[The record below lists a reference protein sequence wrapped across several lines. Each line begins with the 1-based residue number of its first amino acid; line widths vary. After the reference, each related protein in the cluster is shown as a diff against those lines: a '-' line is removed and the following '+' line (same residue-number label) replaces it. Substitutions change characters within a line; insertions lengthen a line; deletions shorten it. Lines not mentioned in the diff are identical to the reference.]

1 VIFAGALW
9 LLIPFA
15 IVLPG
20 IMSYQLY
27 AGRMESPDEAFP
39 TLIRNLVPAGLRGF
53 MLAAIAGAVIS
64 SLASMLNSASTI
76 FTMDVYNRMLDRRAS
91 QRRLLLLGRVTTA
104 VFVVIGC
111 LLAPRL
117 ADPKFGGVFQYIQ
130 EFQGYIWPGV
140 VAAFVFGMLAPQAP
154 GSAGV
159 AALIGGPAIYWLFQR
174 FAPGL
179 HFLIQVGVTFELVLA
194 IMGLITFVIP
204 QFAKVY
210 AKVKV
215 ELPFPTRVCL
225 VLSKLF
231 NEQWPVLLLVLL
243 AGALAVFLI
252 LRTAWGRYA
261 WDRLKLHVPLI
272 GPLLLKSA
280 LSRLARI
287 FSLLHAAGGGSLDA
301 QKILSGTI
309 GNAAISRELEGVQVH
324 LEQGH
329 GVARPLMAAKYF
341 TPMLINMVAVGE
353 EAGNLDEMLREVS
366 LHYDSEVEYATRRL
380 TTAMG
385 PVLIVAM
392 AFLVGFFA
400 LAVYMP
406 MWDLAKLATRQ

>member
-1 VIFAGALW
+1 MSTYRYEAVNDGGKTVAGVIEAESMDHANDLLGARGLTPISMRDETAAAAGPRWQKIALLFNAVHPEELILYTKQLSTMLKAGIPILRVVDILENQSENPRLKDISRQIGLDIRSGTTFSRSLRRHPDVFSELYCSMVQAGEASGALPQI
-9 LLIPFA
+9 LQRLIYIITHEYQVKTEIRSVLQYPL
-15 IVLPG
+15 IVL
-20 IMSYQLY
+20 
-27 AGRMESPDEAFP
+27 
-39 TLIRNLVPAGLRGF
+39 V
-53 MLAAIAGAVIS
+53 
-64 SLASMLNSASTI
+64 SL
-76 FTMDVYNRMLDRRAS
+76 
-91 QRRLLLLGRVTTA
+91 
-104 VFVVIGC
+104 
-111 LLAPRL
+111 
-117 ADPKFGGVFQYIQ
+117 
-130 EFQGYIWPGV
+130 
-140 VAAFVFGMLAPQAP
+140 VAAFV
-154 GSAGV
+154 
-159 AALIGGPAIYWLFQR
+159 
-174 FAPGL
+174 
-179 HFLIQVGVTFELVLA
+179 
-194 IMGLITFVIP
+194 GLITFVIP

-231 NEQWPVLLLVLL
+231 NEQWPALLLGLVV
-243 AGALAVFLI
+243 AVLAVFLI
-252 LRTAWGRYA
+252 LRTAPGRYG
-261 WDRLKLHVPLI
+261 WDRLKLHGPLI

-280 LSRLARI
+280 LSRFASI
-287 FSLLHAAGGGSLDA
+287 FSILQASGVGILDA
-301 QKILSGTI
+301 LKILSGTI
-309 GNAAISRELEGVQVH
+309 GNKAISRELEGVQVH

-406 MWDLAKLATRQ
+406 MWDLAKLATRS

>member
-1 VIFAGALW
+1 MSTYRYEAVNDKGKTVAGLIEAESMDHANDLLGARGLSPLSMRDETAAAGRPRWDKIALLLNTVHPEELILYTKQLSTMLKAGIPILRVVDILENQSENLRLKDISRQIGLDIRSGTTLSRSLRRHPDVFSELYCSMVQAGEASGALPQI
-9 LLIPFA
+9 LQRLIYIITHEYQVKTEIRSVLQYPL
-15 IVLPG
+15 IVLV
-20 IMSYQLY
+20 S
-27 AGRMESPDEAFP
+27 
-39 TLIRNLVPAGLRGF
+39 LI
-53 MLAAIAGAVIS
+53 
-64 SLASMLNSASTI
+64 T
-76 FTMDVYNRMLDRRAS
+76 
-91 QRRLLLLGRVTTA
+91 
-104 VFVVIGC
+104 
-111 LLAPRL
+111 
-117 ADPKFGGVFQYIQ
+117 
-130 EFQGYIWPGV
+130 
-140 VAAFVFGMLAPQAP
+140 AFV
-154 GSAGV
+154 
-159 AALIGGPAIYWLFQR
+159 
-174 FAPGL
+174 
-179 HFLIQVGVTFELVLA
+179 
-194 IMGLITFVIP
+194 GLITFVIP

-280 LSRLARI
+280 LSRFASI
-287 FSLLHAAGGGSLDA
+287 FSILQASGVGILDA
-301 QKILSGTI
+301 LKILSGTI

>member
-1 VIFAGALW
+1 MSTYRYEAVNDGGKTVSGLIEAESQDHANDLLGARGLSPLALRDETAAAGTPRWEKFAVLFNAVHPEELILFTKQLSTMLKAGIPILRVVDILENQSENLRLKNISRQIGLDVRSGATLSRSLRRHPDVFSELYCSMVQAGEASGALPQI
-9 LLIPFA
+9 LQRLIYIITHEYQVRTEVRSVLQYPL
-15 IVLPG
+15 IVLV
-20 IMSYQLY
+20 S
-27 AGRMESPDEAFP
+27 
-39 TLIRNLVPAGLRGF
+39 LV
-53 MLAAIAGAVIS
+53 S
-64 SLASMLNSASTI
+64 
-76 FTMDVYNRMLDRRAS
+76 
-91 QRRLLLLGRVTTA
+91 
-104 VFVVIGC
+104 
-111 LLAPRL
+111 
-117 ADPKFGGVFQYIQ
+117 
-130 EFQGYIWPGV
+130 
-140 VAAFVFGMLAPQAP
+140 AFV
-154 GSAGV
+154 
-159 AALIGGPAIYWLFQR
+159 
-174 FAPGL
+174 
-179 HFLIQVGVTFELVLA
+179 
-194 IMGLITFVIP
+194 GLITFVIP

-225 VLSKLF
+225 FLSRAF
-231 NEQWPVLLLVLL
+231 NERWPILILGL
-243 AGALAVFLI
+243 AAFALAVFLI
-252 LRTAWGRYA
+252 LRTRAGRYG
-261 WDRLKLHVPLI
+261 WDRLKLHVPPV

-280 LSRLARI
+280 LSRFASI
-287 FSLLHAAGGGSLDA
+287 FSILQASGVGILDA
-301 QKILSGTI
+301 LKILSGTI

-406 MWDLAKLATRQ
+406 MWDLAKLATRS

>member
-1 VIFAGALW
+1 MSTYRYEAVNDGGKTVAGVIEAESMDHANDLLGARGLTPISMRDETAAAAGPRWQKIALLFNAVHPEELILYTKQLSTMLKAGIPILRVVDILENQSENPRLKDISRQIGLDIRSGTTLSRSLRRHPDVFSELYCSMVQAGEASGALPQI
-9 LLIPFA
+9 LQRLIYIITHEYQVKTEIRSVMQYPL
-15 IVLPG
+15 IVLV
-20 IMSYQLY
+20 S
-27 AGRMESPDEAFP
+27 
-39 TLIRNLVPAGLRGF
+39 LI
-53 MLAAIAGAVIS
+53 
-64 SLASMLNSASTI
+64 
-76 FTMDVYNRMLDRRAS
+76 
-91 QRRLLLLGRVTTA
+91 
-104 VFVVIGC
+104 
-111 LLAPRL
+111 
-117 ADPKFGGVFQYIQ
+117 
-130 EFQGYIWPGV
+130 
-140 VAAFVFGMLAPQAP
+140 AAFV
-154 GSAGV
+154 
-159 AALIGGPAIYWLFQR
+159 
-174 FAPGL
+174 
-179 HFLIQVGVTFELVLA
+179 
-194 IMGLITFVIP
+194 GLITFVIP

-231 NEQWPVLLLVLL
+231 NEQWPALLLGLVVVV
-243 AGALAVFLI
+243 LAVFLI
-252 LRTAWGRYA
+252 LRTAPGRYG
-261 WDRLKLHVPLI
+261 WDRLKLHVPLV

-280 LSRLARI
+280 LSRFASI
-287 FSLLHAAGGGSLDA
+287 FSILQASGVGILDA
-301 QKILSGTI
+301 LKILSGTI

-406 MWDLAKLATRQ
+406 MWDLAKLATRS

>member
-1 VIFAGALW
+1 MSTYRYEAVNDGGKTVAGLIEAESMDHANDLLGARGLTPLSLRDETAAAGRPRWDKLARLFNTVHPEELILYTKQLSTMLKAGIPILRVVDILENQSDNLRLKDISRQIGLDIRSGTALSRSLRRHPDVFSELYCSMVQAGEASGALPQI
-9 LLIPFA
+9 LQRLIYIITHEYQVKTEIRSVLQYPL
-15 IVLPG
+15 IVLV
-20 IMSYQLY
+20 S
-27 AGRMESPDEAFP
+27 
-39 TLIRNLVPAGLRGF
+39 LI
-53 MLAAIAGAVIS
+53 
-64 SLASMLNSASTI
+64 T
-76 FTMDVYNRMLDRRAS
+76 
-91 QRRLLLLGRVTTA
+91 
-104 VFVVIGC
+104 
-111 LLAPRL
+111 
-117 ADPKFGGVFQYIQ
+117 
-130 EFQGYIWPGV
+130 
-140 VAAFVFGMLAPQAP
+140 AFV
-154 GSAGV
+154 
-159 AALIGGPAIYWLFQR
+159 
-174 FAPGL
+174 
-179 HFLIQVGVTFELVLA
+179 
-194 IMGLITFVIP
+194 GLITFVIP

-231 NEQWPVLLLVLL
+231 NEQWPVLLLGLL
-243 AGALAVFLI
+243 AAALAIFLI

-280 LSRLARI
+280 LSRFASI
-287 FSLLHAAGGGSLDA
+287 FSILQASGVGILDA
-301 QKILSGTI
+301 LKILSGTI

>member
-1 VIFAGALW
+1 MSTYRYEAVNEGGKTVSGLIEAESQDHANDLLGARGLTPISMRDETAAAVSPRWQKIVLLFNTVHPEELILYTKQLSTMLKAGIPILRVVDILENQSENPRLKDISRQIGLDIRSGTTLSRSLRRHPDVFSALYCSMVQAGETSGALPQI
-9 LLIPFA
+9 LQRLIYIITHEYQVKTEVRSVLQYPL
-15 IVLPG
+15 IVLV
-20 IMSYQLY
+20 S
-27 AGRMESPDEAFP
+27 
-39 TLIRNLVPAGLRGF
+39 LV
-53 MLAAIAGAVIS
+53 
-64 SLASMLNSASTI
+64 T
-76 FTMDVYNRMLDRRAS
+76 
-91 QRRLLLLGRVTTA
+91 
-104 VFVVIGC
+104 
-111 LLAPRL
+111 
-117 ADPKFGGVFQYIQ
+117 
-130 EFQGYIWPGV
+130 
-140 VAAFVFGMLAPQAP
+140 AFV
-154 GSAGV
+154 
-159 AALIGGPAIYWLFQR
+159 
-174 FAPGL
+174 
-179 HFLIQVGVTFELVLA
+179 
-194 IMGLITFVIP
+194 GLITFVIP

-231 NEQWPVLLLVLL
+231 NEQWPVLLLGL
-243 AGALAVFLI
+243 AAVVLAVFLI
-252 LRTAWGRYA
+252 LHTAAGRYA
-261 WDRLKLHVPLI
+261 WDRLKLRIPLV

-280 LSRLARI
+280 LSRFASI
-287 FSLLHAAGGGSLDA
+287 FSILQASGVGILDA
-301 QKILSGTI
+301 LKILSGTI

-406 MWDLAKLATRQ
+406 MWDLAKLATRS

>member
-1 VIFAGALW
+1 MSTYRYEAVNDGGKTVAGVIEAESMDHANDLLGARGLTPISMRDETAAAAGPRWQKIALLFNAVHPEELILYTKQLSTMLKAGIPILRVVDILENQSENPRLKDISRQIGLDVRSGTTFSRSLRRHPDVFSELYCSMVQAGEASGALPQI
-9 LLIPFA
+9 LQRLIYIITHEYQVKTEIRSVLQYPL
-15 IVLPG
+15 IVL
-20 IMSYQLY
+20 
-27 AGRMESPDEAFP
+27 
-39 TLIRNLVPAGLRGF
+39 V
-53 MLAAIAGAVIS
+53 
-64 SLASMLNSASTI
+64 SL
-76 FTMDVYNRMLDRRAS
+76 
-91 QRRLLLLGRVTTA
+91 
-104 VFVVIGC
+104 
-111 LLAPRL
+111 
-117 ADPKFGGVFQYIQ
+117 
-130 EFQGYIWPGV
+130 
-140 VAAFVFGMLAPQAP
+140 VAAFV
-154 GSAGV
+154 
-159 AALIGGPAIYWLFQR
+159 
-174 FAPGL
+174 
-179 HFLIQVGVTFELVLA
+179 
-194 IMGLITFVIP
+194 GLITFVIP

-231 NEQWPVLLLVLL
+231 NEQWPALLLGLVV
-243 AGALAVFLI
+243 AVLAVFLI
-252 LRTAWGRYA
+252 LRTAPGRYG

-280 LSRLARI
+280 LSRFASI
-287 FSLLHAAGGGSLDA
+287 FSILQASGVGILDA
-301 QKILSGTI
+301 LKILSGTI

-406 MWDLAKLATRQ
+406 MWDLAKLATRS

>member
-1 VIFAGALW
+1 MSTYRYEAVNDGGKTVAGLIEAESMDHANDLLGARGLTPLSMRDETAAAGRPRWDKIALLFNTVHPEELILYTKQLSTMLKAGIPILRVVDILENQSDNLRLKDISRQIGLDIRSGTTLSRSLRRHPDVFSELYCSMVQAGEASGALPQI
-9 LLIPFA
+9 LQRLIYIITHEYQVKTEIRSVLQYPL
-15 IVLPG
+15 IVLV
-20 IMSYQLY
+20 S
-27 AGRMESPDEAFP
+27 
-39 TLIRNLVPAGLRGF
+39 LI
-53 MLAAIAGAVIS
+53 
-64 SLASMLNSASTI
+64 T
-76 FTMDVYNRMLDRRAS
+76 
-91 QRRLLLLGRVTTA
+91 
-104 VFVVIGC
+104 
-111 LLAPRL
+111 
-117 ADPKFGGVFQYIQ
+117 
-130 EFQGYIWPGV
+130 
-140 VAAFVFGMLAPQAP
+140 AFV
-154 GSAGV
+154 
-159 AALIGGPAIYWLFQR
+159 
-174 FAPGL
+174 
-179 HFLIQVGVTFELVLA
+179 
-194 IMGLITFVIP
+194 GLITFVIP

-243 AGALAVFLI
+243 AVALAVFLI
-252 LRTAWGRYA
+252 LRTAPGRYA
-261 WDRLKLHVPLI
+261 WDRLKLHLPLV

-280 LSRLARI
+280 LSRFASI
-287 FSLLHAAGGGSLDA
+287 FSILQASGVGILDA
-301 QKILSGTI
+301 LKILSGTI

>member
-1 VIFAGALW
+1 MSTYRYEAVNDKGKTVAGLIEAESMDHANDLLGARGLSPLSMRDETAAARSPLWDKIALLLNTVHPEELILYTKQLSTMLKAGIPILRVVDILENQSENLRLKDISRQIGLDIRSGTTLSRSLRRHPDVFSELYCSMVQAGEASGALPQI
-9 LLIPFA
+9 LQRLIYIITHEYQVKTEIRSVLQYPL
-15 IVLPG
+15 IVLV
-20 IMSYQLY
+20 S
-27 AGRMESPDEAFP
+27 
-39 TLIRNLVPAGLRGF
+39 LI
-53 MLAAIAGAVIS
+53 
-64 SLASMLNSASTI
+64 T
-76 FTMDVYNRMLDRRAS
+76 
-91 QRRLLLLGRVTTA
+91 
-104 VFVVIGC
+104 
-111 LLAPRL
+111 
-117 ADPKFGGVFQYIQ
+117 
-130 EFQGYIWPGV
+130 
-140 VAAFVFGMLAPQAP
+140 AFV
-154 GSAGV
+154 
-159 AALIGGPAIYWLFQR
+159 
-174 FAPGL
+174 
-179 HFLIQVGVTFELVLA
+179 
-194 IMGLITFVIP
+194 GLITFVIP

-231 NEQWPVLLLVLL
+231 NEQWPILLLVLL

-280 LSRLARI
+280 LSRFASI
-287 FSLLHAAGGGSLDA
+287 FSILQASGVGILDA
-301 QKILSGTI
+301 LKILSGTI

>member
-1 VIFAGALW
+1 MSTYRYEAVNDGGKTVAGVIEAESMDHANDLLGARGLTPISMRDETAAAAGPRWQKIALLFNAVHPEELILYTKQLSTMLKAGIPILRVVDILENQSENPRLKDISRQIGLDIRSGTTLSRSLRRHPDVFSELYCSMVQAGEASGALPQI
-9 LLIPFA
+9 LQRLIYIITHEYQVKTEIRSVLQYPL
-15 IVLPG
+15 IVL
-20 IMSYQLY
+20 
-27 AGRMESPDEAFP
+27 
-39 TLIRNLVPAGLRGF
+39 V
-53 MLAAIAGAVIS
+53 
-64 SLASMLNSASTI
+64 SL
-76 FTMDVYNRMLDRRAS
+76 
-91 QRRLLLLGRVTTA
+91 
-104 VFVVIGC
+104 
-111 LLAPRL
+111 
-117 ADPKFGGVFQYIQ
+117 
-130 EFQGYIWPGV
+130 
-140 VAAFVFGMLAPQAP
+140 VAAFV
-154 GSAGV
+154 
-159 AALIGGPAIYWLFQR
+159 
-174 FAPGL
+174 
-179 HFLIQVGVTFELVLA
+179 
-194 IMGLITFVIP
+194 GLITFVIP

-231 NEQWPVLLLVLL
+231 NEQWPALLLGLVVVV
-243 AGALAVFLI
+243 LAVFLI
-252 LRTAWGRYA
+252 LRTAPGRYG
-261 WDRLKLHVPLI
+261 WDRLKLHVPLV

-280 LSRLARI
+280 LSRFASI
-287 FSLLHAAGGGSLDA
+287 FSILQASGVGILDA
-301 QKILSGTI
+301 LKILSGTI
-309 GNAAISRELEGVQVH
+309 GNKAISRELEGVQVH

-406 MWDLAKLATRQ
+406 MWDLAKLATRS

>member
-1 VIFAGALW
+1 MSTYRYEAVNDGGKTVAGVIEAESMDHANDLLGARGLTPTSMRDETAAAAGPRWQKIALLFNAVHPEELILYTKQLSTMLKAGIPILRVVDILENQSENPRLKDISRQIGLDIRSGTTLSRSLRRHPDVFSELYCSMVQAGEASGALPQI
-9 LLIPFA
+9 LQRLIYIITHEYQVKTEIRSVMQYPL
-15 IVLPG
+15 IVLV
-20 IMSYQLY
+20 S
-27 AGRMESPDEAFP
+27 
-39 TLIRNLVPAGLRGF
+39 LI
-53 MLAAIAGAVIS
+53 
-64 SLASMLNSASTI
+64 
-76 FTMDVYNRMLDRRAS
+76 
-91 QRRLLLLGRVTTA
+91 
-104 VFVVIGC
+104 
-111 LLAPRL
+111 
-117 ADPKFGGVFQYIQ
+117 
-130 EFQGYIWPGV
+130 
-140 VAAFVFGMLAPQAP
+140 AAFV
-154 GSAGV
+154 
-159 AALIGGPAIYWLFQR
+159 
-174 FAPGL
+174 
-179 HFLIQVGVTFELVLA
+179 
-194 IMGLITFVIP
+194 GLITFVIP

-215 ELPFPTRVCL
+215 ELPLPTRVCL

-231 NEQWPVLLLVLL
+231 NEQWPALLLGLVV
-243 AGALAVFLI
+243 AVLAVFLI
-252 LRTAWGRYA
+252 LRTAPGRYG
-261 WDRLKLHVPLI
+261 WDRLKLHVPLV

-280 LSRLARI
+280 LSRFASI
-287 FSLLHAAGGGSLDA
+287 FSILQASGVGILDA
-301 QKILSGTI
+301 LKILSGTI

-406 MWDLAKLATRQ
+406 MWDLAKLATRS

>member
-1 VIFAGALW
+1 MSTYRYEAVNDGGKTVAGVIEAESMDHANDLLGARGLTPISMRDETAAAAGPRWQKIALLFNAVHPEELILYTKQLSTMLKAGIPILRVVDILENQSENPRLKDISRQIGLDVRSGTTFSRSLRRHPDVFSELYCSMVQAGEASGALPQI
-9 LLIPFA
+9 LQRLIYIITHEYQVKTEIRSVMQYPL
-15 IVLPG
+15 IVLV
-20 IMSYQLY
+20 S
-27 AGRMESPDEAFP
+27 
-39 TLIRNLVPAGLRGF
+39 LI
-53 MLAAIAGAVIS
+53 
-64 SLASMLNSASTI
+64 
-76 FTMDVYNRMLDRRAS
+76 
-91 QRRLLLLGRVTTA
+91 
-104 VFVVIGC
+104 
-111 LLAPRL
+111 
-117 ADPKFGGVFQYIQ
+117 
-130 EFQGYIWPGV
+130 
-140 VAAFVFGMLAPQAP
+140 AAFV
-154 GSAGV
+154 
-159 AALIGGPAIYWLFQR
+159 
-174 FAPGL
+174 
-179 HFLIQVGVTFELVLA
+179 
-194 IMGLITFVIP
+194 GLITFVIP

-215 ELPFPTRVCL
+215 ELPLPTRVCL

-231 NEQWPVLLLVLL
+231 NEQWPALLLGLVVVV
-243 AGALAVFLI
+243 LAVFLI
-252 LRTAWGRYA
+252 LRTAPGRYG
-261 WDRLKLHVPLI
+261 WDRLKLHVPLV

-280 LSRLARI
+280 LSRFASI
-287 FSLLHAAGGGSLDA
+287 FSILQASGVGILDA
-301 QKILSGTI
+301 LKILSGTI

-406 MWDLAKLATRQ
+406 MWDLAKLATRS

>member
-1 VIFAGALW
+1 MSTYRYEAVNDGGKTVAGVIEAESMDHANDLLGARGLTPISMRDETAAAAGPRWQTIALLFNAVHPEELILYTKQLSTMLKAGIPILRVVDILENQSENPRLKDISRQIGLDIRSGTTLSRSLRRHPDVFSELYCSMVQAGEASGALPQI
-9 LLIPFA
+9 LQRLIYIITHEYQVKTEIRSVLQYPL
-15 IVLPG
+15 IVL
-20 IMSYQLY
+20 
-27 AGRMESPDEAFP
+27 
-39 TLIRNLVPAGLRGF
+39 V
-53 MLAAIAGAVIS
+53 
-64 SLASMLNSASTI
+64 SL
-76 FTMDVYNRMLDRRAS
+76 
-91 QRRLLLLGRVTTA
+91 
-104 VFVVIGC
+104 
-111 LLAPRL
+111 
-117 ADPKFGGVFQYIQ
+117 
-130 EFQGYIWPGV
+130 
-140 VAAFVFGMLAPQAP
+140 VAAFV
-154 GSAGV
+154 
-159 AALIGGPAIYWLFQR
+159 
-174 FAPGL
+174 
-179 HFLIQVGVTFELVLA
+179 
-194 IMGLITFVIP
+194 GLITFVIP

-215 ELPFPTRVCL
+215 ELPLPTRVCL

-231 NEQWPVLLLVLL
+231 NEQWPALLLGLVV
-243 AGALAVFLI
+243 AVLAVFLI
-252 LRTAWGRYA
+252 LRTAPGRYG
-261 WDRLKLHVPLI
+261 WDRLKLHVPLV

-280 LSRLARI
+280 LSRFASI
-287 FSLLHAAGGGSLDA
+287 FSILQASGVGILDA
-301 QKILSGTI
+301 LKILSGTI

-406 MWDLAKLATRQ
+406 MWDLAKLATRS

>member
-1 VIFAGALW
+1 MSTYRYEAVNDKGKTVAGLIEAESMDHANDLLGARGLTPLSLRDETAAAGRPRWDKLARLFNTVHPEELILYTKQLSTMLKAGIPILRVVDILENQSDNLRLKDISRQIGLDIRSGTALSRSLRRHPDVFSELYCSMVQAGEASGALPQI
-9 LLIPFA
+9 LQRLIYIITHEYQVKTEIRSVLQYPL
-15 IVLPG
+15 IVLV
-20 IMSYQLY
+20 S
-27 AGRMESPDEAFP
+27 
-39 TLIRNLVPAGLRGF
+39 LI
-53 MLAAIAGAVIS
+53 
-64 SLASMLNSASTI
+64 T
-76 FTMDVYNRMLDRRAS
+76 
-91 QRRLLLLGRVTTA
+91 
-104 VFVVIGC
+104 
-111 LLAPRL
+111 
-117 ADPKFGGVFQYIQ
+117 
-130 EFQGYIWPGV
+130 
-140 VAAFVFGMLAPQAP
+140 AFV
-154 GSAGV
+154 
-159 AALIGGPAIYWLFQR
+159 
-174 FAPGL
+174 
-179 HFLIQVGVTFELVLA
+179 
-194 IMGLITFVIP
+194 GLITFVIP

-280 LSRLARI
+280 LSRFASI
-287 FSLLHAAGGGSLDA
+287 FSILQASGVGILDA
-301 QKILSGTI
+301 LKILSGTI

-341 TPMLINMVAVGE
+341 TPMLVNMVAVGE

-392 AFLVGFFA
+392 AVLVGFFA

-406 MWDLAKLATRQ
+406 MWDLAKLATRT

>member
-1 VIFAGALW
+1 MSTYRYEAVNDGGKTVAGVIEAESMDHANDLLGARGLTPISMRDETAAAAGPRWQKIALLFNAVHPEELILYTKQLSTMLKAGIPILRVVDILENQSENPRLKDISRQIGLDIRSGTTLSRSLRRHPDVFSELYCSMVQAGEASGALPQI
-9 LLIPFA
+9 LQRLIYIITHEYQVKTEIRSVMQYPL
-15 IVLPG
+15 IVLV
-20 IMSYQLY
+20 S
-27 AGRMESPDEAFP
+27 
-39 TLIRNLVPAGLRGF
+39 LI
-53 MLAAIAGAVIS
+53 
-64 SLASMLNSASTI
+64 
-76 FTMDVYNRMLDRRAS
+76 
-91 QRRLLLLGRVTTA
+91 
-104 VFVVIGC
+104 
-111 LLAPRL
+111 
-117 ADPKFGGVFQYIQ
+117 
-130 EFQGYIWPGV
+130 
-140 VAAFVFGMLAPQAP
+140 AAFV
-154 GSAGV
+154 
-159 AALIGGPAIYWLFQR
+159 
-174 FAPGL
+174 
-179 HFLIQVGVTFELVLA
+179 
-194 IMGLITFVIP
+194 GLITFVIP

-215 ELPFPTRVCL
+215 ELPLPTRICL

-231 NEQWPVLLLVLL
+231 NEQWPALLLGLVV
-243 AGALAVFLI
+243 AVLAVFLI
-252 LRTAWGRYA
+252 LRTAPGRYG
-261 WDRLKLHVPLI
+261 WDRLKLHVPLV

-280 LSRLARI
+280 LSRFASI
-287 FSLLHAAGGGSLDA
+287 FSILQASGVGILDA
-301 QKILSGTI
+301 LKILSGTI

-406 MWDLAKLATRQ
+406 MWDLAKLATRS

>member
-1 VIFAGALW
+1 MSTYRYEAVNDKGKTVAGLIEAESMDHANDLLGARGLSPLSMRDETAAAGRPRWDKIALLFNTVHPEELILYTKQLSTMLKAGIPILRVVDILENQSENLRLKDISRQIGLDIRSGTTLSRSLRRHPDVFSELYCSMVQAGEASGALPQI
-9 LLIPFA
+9 LQRLIYIITHEYQVKTEIRSVLQYPL
-15 IVLPG
+15 IVLV
-20 IMSYQLY
+20 S
-27 AGRMESPDEAFP
+27 
-39 TLIRNLVPAGLRGF
+39 LI
-53 MLAAIAGAVIS
+53 
-64 SLASMLNSASTI
+64 T
-76 FTMDVYNRMLDRRAS
+76 
-91 QRRLLLLGRVTTA
+91 
-104 VFVVIGC
+104 
-111 LLAPRL
+111 
-117 ADPKFGGVFQYIQ
+117 
-130 EFQGYIWPGV
+130 
-140 VAAFVFGMLAPQAP
+140 AFV
-154 GSAGV
+154 
-159 AALIGGPAIYWLFQR
+159 
-174 FAPGL
+174 
-179 HFLIQVGVTFELVLA
+179 
-194 IMGLITFVIP
+194 GLITFVIP

-231 NEQWPVLLLVLL
+231 NEQWPVLLLGLL
-243 AGALAVFLI
+243 AAALAIFLI

-280 LSRLARI
+280 LSRFASI
-287 FSLLHAAGGGSLDA
+287 FSILQASGVGILDA
-301 QKILSGTI
+301 LKILSGTI

>member
-1 VIFAGALW
+1 MSTYRYEAVNEGGKTVAGLIEAESMDHANDLLGARGLTPLSMRDETAAAGKPRWEKIALLFNTVHPEELILYTKQLSTMLKAGIPILRVVDILENQSENLRLKDISRQIGLDIRSGTTLSRSLRRHPDVFSELYCSMVQAGEASGALPQI
-9 LLIPFA
+9 LQRLIYIITHEYQVKTEIRSVLQYPL
-15 IVLPG
+15 IVLV
-20 IMSYQLY
+20 S
-27 AGRMESPDEAFP
+27 
-39 TLIRNLVPAGLRGF
+39 LI
-53 MLAAIAGAVIS
+53 
-64 SLASMLNSASTI
+64 T
-76 FTMDVYNRMLDRRAS
+76 
-91 QRRLLLLGRVTTA
+91 
-104 VFVVIGC
+104 
-111 LLAPRL
+111 
-117 ADPKFGGVFQYIQ
+117 
-130 EFQGYIWPGV
+130 
-140 VAAFVFGMLAPQAP
+140 AFV
-154 GSAGV
+154 
-159 AALIGGPAIYWLFQR
+159 
-174 FAPGL
+174 
-179 HFLIQVGVTFELVLA
+179 
-194 IMGLITFVIP
+194 GLITFVIP

-231 NEQWPVLLLVLL
+231 NEQWPVLLLGL
-243 AGALAVFLI
+243 AVVGLAVFLI
-252 LRTAWGRYA
+252 LRTAPGRYG
-261 WDRLKLHVPLI
+261 WDRLKLRIPLV

-280 LSRLARI
+280 LSRFASI
-287 FSLLHAAGGGSLDA
+287 FSILQASGVGILDA
-301 QKILSGTI
+301 LKILSGTI

-406 MWDLAKLATRQ
+406 MWDLAKLATRS

>member
-1 VIFAGALW
+1 MSTYRYEAVNDGGKTVAGVIEAESMDHANDLLGARGLTPISMRDETAAAAGPRWQKIALLFNAVHPEELILYTKQLSTMLKAGIPILRVVDILENQSENPRLKDISRQIGLDVRSGTTFSRSLRRHPDVFSELYCSMVQAGEASGALPQI
-9 LLIPFA
+9 LQRLIYIITHEYQVKTEIRSVMQYPL
-15 IVLPG
+15 IVLV
-20 IMSYQLY
+20 S
-27 AGRMESPDEAFP
+27 
-39 TLIRNLVPAGLRGF
+39 LI
-53 MLAAIAGAVIS
+53 
-64 SLASMLNSASTI
+64 
-76 FTMDVYNRMLDRRAS
+76 
-91 QRRLLLLGRVTTA
+91 
-104 VFVVIGC
+104 
-111 LLAPRL
+111 
-117 ADPKFGGVFQYIQ
+117 
-130 EFQGYIWPGV
+130 
-140 VAAFVFGMLAPQAP
+140 AAFV
-154 GSAGV
+154 
-159 AALIGGPAIYWLFQR
+159 
-174 FAPGL
+174 
-179 HFLIQVGVTFELVLA
+179 
-194 IMGLITFVIP
+194 GLITFVIP

-231 NEQWPVLLLVLL
+231 NEQWPALLLGLVVVV
-243 AGALAVFLI
+243 LAVFLI
-252 LRTAWGRYA
+252 LRTAPGRYG
-261 WDRLKLHVPLI
+261 WDRLKLHVPLV

-280 LSRLARI
+280 LSRFASI
-287 FSLLHAAGGGSLDA
+287 FSILQASGVGILDA
-301 QKILSGTI
+301 LKILSGTI
-309 GNAAISRELEGVQVH
+309 GNKAISRELEGVQVH

-406 MWDLAKLATRQ
+406 MWDLAKLATRS

>member
-1 VIFAGALW
+1 MSTYRYEAVNDGGKTVAGVIEAESMDHANDLLGARGLTPISMRDETAAAAGPRWQKIALLFNAVHPEELILYTKQLSTMLKAGIPILRVVDILENQSENPRLKDISRQIGLDVRSGTTFSRSLRRHPDVFSELYCSMVQAGEASGALPQI
-9 LLIPFA
+9 LQRLIYIITHEYQVKTEIRSVMQYPL
-15 IVLPG
+15 IVL
-20 IMSYQLY
+20 
-27 AGRMESPDEAFP
+27 
-39 TLIRNLVPAGLRGF
+39 V
-53 MLAAIAGAVIS
+53 
-64 SLASMLNSASTI
+64 SL
-76 FTMDVYNRMLDRRAS
+76 
-91 QRRLLLLGRVTTA
+91 
-104 VFVVIGC
+104 
-111 LLAPRL
+111 
-117 ADPKFGGVFQYIQ
+117 
-130 EFQGYIWPGV
+130 
-140 VAAFVFGMLAPQAP
+140 VAAFV
-154 GSAGV
+154 
-159 AALIGGPAIYWLFQR
+159 
-174 FAPGL
+174 
-179 HFLIQVGVTFELVLA
+179 
-194 IMGLITFVIP
+194 GLITFVIP

-231 NEQWPVLLLVLL
+231 NEQWPALLLGLVVVV
-243 AGALAVFLI
+243 LAVFLI
-252 LRTAWGRYA
+252 LRTAPGRYG
-261 WDRLKLHVPLI
+261 WDRLKLHVPLV

-280 LSRLARI
+280 LSRFASI
-287 FSLLHAAGGGSLDA
+287 FSILQASGVGILDA
-301 QKILSGTI
+301 LKILSGTI
-309 GNAAISRELEGVQVH
+309 GNKAISRELEGVQVH

-406 MWDLAKLATRQ
+406 MWDLAKLATRS

>member
-1 VIFAGALW
+1 MSTYRYEAVNDGGKTVAGVIEAESMDHANDLLGARGLTPISMRDETAAAAGPRWQKIALLFNAVHPEELILYTKQLSTMLKAGIPILRVVDILENQSENPRLKDISRQIGLDVRSGTTFSRSLRRHPDVFSELYCSMVQAGEASGALPQI
-9 LLIPFA
+9 LQRLIYIITHEYQVKTEIRSVLQYPL
-15 IVLPG
+15 IVL
-20 IMSYQLY
+20 
-27 AGRMESPDEAFP
+27 
-39 TLIRNLVPAGLRGF
+39 V
-53 MLAAIAGAVIS
+53 
-64 SLASMLNSASTI
+64 SL
-76 FTMDVYNRMLDRRAS
+76 
-91 QRRLLLLGRVTTA
+91 
-104 VFVVIGC
+104 
-111 LLAPRL
+111 
-117 ADPKFGGVFQYIQ
+117 
-130 EFQGYIWPGV
+130 
-140 VAAFVFGMLAPQAP
+140 VAAFV
-154 GSAGV
+154 
-159 AALIGGPAIYWLFQR
+159 
-174 FAPGL
+174 
-179 HFLIQVGVTFELVLA
+179 
-194 IMGLITFVIP
+194 GLITFVIP

-231 NEQWPVLLLVLL
+231 NEQWPALLLGLVVVV
-243 AGALAVFLI
+243 LAVFLI
-252 LRTAWGRYA
+252 LRTAPGRYG
-261 WDRLKLHVPLI
+261 WDRLKLHVPLV

-280 LSRLARI
+280 LSRFASI
-287 FSLLHAAGGGSLDA
+287 FSILQASGVGILDA
-301 QKILSGTI
+301 LKILSGTI
-309 GNAAISRELEGVQVH
+309 GNKAISRELEGVQVH

-406 MWDLAKLATRQ
+406 MWDLAKLATRS

>member
-1 VIFAGALW
+1 MSTYRYEAVNDGGKTVAGVIEAESMDHANDLLGARGLTPISMRDETAAAAGPRWQKIALLFNAVHPEELILYTKQLSTMLKAGIPILRVVDILENQSENPRLKDISRQIGLDIRSGTTLSRSLRRHPDVFSELYCSMVQAGEASGALPQI
-9 LLIPFA
+9 LQRLIYIITHEYQVKTEIRSVMQYPL
-15 IVLPG
+15 IVLV
-20 IMSYQLY
+20 S
-27 AGRMESPDEAFP
+27 
-39 TLIRNLVPAGLRGF
+39 LI
-53 MLAAIAGAVIS
+53 
-64 SLASMLNSASTI
+64 
-76 FTMDVYNRMLDRRAS
+76 
-91 QRRLLLLGRVTTA
+91 
-104 VFVVIGC
+104 
-111 LLAPRL
+111 
-117 ADPKFGGVFQYIQ
+117 
-130 EFQGYIWPGV
+130 
-140 VAAFVFGMLAPQAP
+140 AAFV
-154 GSAGV
+154 
-159 AALIGGPAIYWLFQR
+159 
-174 FAPGL
+174 
-179 HFLIQVGVTFELVLA
+179 
-194 IMGLITFVIP
+194 GLITFVIP

-215 ELPFPTRVCL
+215 ELPLPTRICL

-231 NEQWPVLLLVLL
+231 NEQWPALLLGLVV
-243 AGALAVFLI
+243 AVLAVFLI
-252 LRTAWGRYA
+252 LRTAPGRYG

-280 LSRLARI
+280 LSRFASI
-287 FSLLHAAGGGSLDA
+287 FSILQASGVGILDA
-301 QKILSGTI
+301 LKILSGTI
-309 GNAAISRELEGVQVH
+309 GNKAISRELEGVQVH

-406 MWDLAKLATRQ
+406 MWDLAKLATRS

>member
-1 VIFAGALW
+1 MSTYRYEAVNDGGKTVAGVIEAESMDHANDLLGARGLTPISMRDETAAAAGPRWQKIALLFNAVHPEELILYTKQLSTMLKAGIPILRVVDILENQSENPRLKDISRQIGLDVRSGTTFSRSLRRHPDVFSELYCSMVQAGEASGALPQI
-9 LLIPFA
+9 LQRLIYIITHEYQVKTEIRSVLQYPL
-15 IVLPG
+15 IVL
-20 IMSYQLY
+20 
-27 AGRMESPDEAFP
+27 
-39 TLIRNLVPAGLRGF
+39 V
-53 MLAAIAGAVIS
+53 
-64 SLASMLNSASTI
+64 SL
-76 FTMDVYNRMLDRRAS
+76 
-91 QRRLLLLGRVTTA
+91 
-104 VFVVIGC
+104 
-111 LLAPRL
+111 
-117 ADPKFGGVFQYIQ
+117 
-130 EFQGYIWPGV
+130 
-140 VAAFVFGMLAPQAP
+140 VAAFV
-154 GSAGV
+154 
-159 AALIGGPAIYWLFQR
+159 
-174 FAPGL
+174 
-179 HFLIQVGVTFELVLA
+179 
-194 IMGLITFVIP
+194 GLITFVIP

-215 ELPFPTRVCL
+215 ELPLPTRICL

-231 NEQWPVLLLVLL
+231 NEQWPALLLGLVVVV
-243 AGALAVFLI
+243 LAVFLI
-252 LRTAWGRYA
+252 LRTAPGRYG
-261 WDRLKLHVPLI
+261 WDRLKLHVPLV

-280 LSRLARI
+280 LSRFASI
-287 FSLLHAAGGGSLDA
+287 FSILQASGVGILDA
-301 QKILSGTI
+301 LKILSGTI
-309 GNAAISRELEGVQVH
+309 GNKAISRELEGVQVH

-406 MWDLAKLATRQ
+406 MWDLAKLATRS